1 MKLNQPPI
9 NYQGILHGSI
19 PSHLISSHLSES
31 SHVQTASQHSPI
43 AQYNANGQAGSTDS
57 AGHPPARRRRGHCRA
72 SFRQAT
78 QSAGAQAAQ
87 GEGEA
92 QAHEGEVPPP

>member
-9 NYQGILHGSI
+9 NYLGILHGSI
-19 PSHLISSHLSES
+19 PSHLSES
-31 SHVQTASQHSPI
+31 SHRQHHSTHSPS
-43 AQYNANGQAGSTDS
+43 AQYNANGQARSTDS

-78 QSAGAQAAQ
+78 QGAGAQAAQ
-87 GEGEA
+87 GEGEGEA